1 MLQKVSLLLASILIT
16 TSKSIQ
22 LEQEGEIP
30 EGFPTGATE
39 DQAWAEL
46 AQSPTDQGW
55 FQTAT
60 YQSKTASDKMADLW

>member
-16 TSKSIQ
+16 TSKAIQ

-46 AQSPTDQGW
+46 AQSPTDLGW

-60 YQSKTASDKMADLW
+60 Y